1 MVDTINFGRLE
12 QLESEL
18 NVNQIQLNHMK
29 ILMISSLILKLCS
42 VMLQLKDNLR
52 ISQEQSQSYENELGQ
67 IFNTVSTSSV

>member
-52 ISQEQSQSYENELGQ
+52 ISQEQSQSYENELVQ